1 VLLFQAITAAKP
13 LVPCYVTTPMK
24 RRLLLSLIP
33 ALALTQ
39 ALGCRL
45 EPRAAGPAMEAV
57 APSFELPDHRG
68 RTASLDRLRAE
79 GPAVIVFYRGFW

>member
-1 VLLFQAITAAKP
+1 MKP
-13 LVPCYVTTPMK
+13 LVPCSVATPMK
-24 RRLLLSLIP
+24 RRLLLSLLP

-45 EPRAAGPAMEAV
+45 ETRAGGPATQAV
-57 APSFELPDHRG
+57 APAFELPDHRG

-79 GPAVIVFYRGFW
+79 GPAVVVFYRGFW